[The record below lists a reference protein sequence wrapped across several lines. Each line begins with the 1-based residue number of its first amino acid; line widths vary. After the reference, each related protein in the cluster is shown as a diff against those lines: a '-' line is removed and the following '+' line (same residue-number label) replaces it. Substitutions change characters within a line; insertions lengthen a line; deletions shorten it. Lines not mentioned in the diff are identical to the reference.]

1 MSRRKPMA
9 VRHSDTLG
17 RLLRYADTIIGTL
30 LTLVISVFF
39 GYVFAIG
46 WTL

>member
-9 VRHSDTLG
+9 VRHSDTFG
-17 RLLRYADTIIGTL
+17 RLLRYADTIIGVLCTS
-30 LTLVISVFF
+30 VIVVFF
-39 GYVFAIG
+39 GYVLAIG